1 MGVGAGTL
9 VAVGVGVTAGVSAGH
24 VEVQHVSGG
33 HGGMPGVVGP

>member
-24 VEVQHVSGG
+24 VEVQHGG